1 MIHQMELYF
10 SGIGDAMR
18 LDGVR
23 GACRGQAN
31 AIAERARA
39 DYAVTAIAATVRVE
53 DGTQAGAAKR
63 PYSSVIS
70 DDIDGEFGTSKT
82 SRRAVLA
89 RAGHHRGAT

>member
-23 GACRGQAN
+23 GACRARAN
-31 AIAERARA
+31 VIAERARA
-39 DYAVTAIAATVRVE
+39 DYAVTGIDATVRVE
-53 DGTQAGAAKR
+53 DGTQTGAAKR
-63 PYSSVIS
+63 PYSSVMS
-70 DDIDGEFGTSKT
+70 DDVAGEFGASKT

-89 RAGHHRGAT
+89 RAANQRGAS